1 MTKQETITLSI
12 SEDDKIF
19 LQRRADEFGYS
30 SRSALIKGICN
41 GEILLLK
48 SGKPTKVEKKFILVA
63 IARIQDALDIIQKAL
78 DTLRERIT

>member
-12 SEDDKIF
+12 SEDDKTF
-19 LQRRADEFGYS
+19 LQKQADEFGYP

-63 IARIQDALDIIQKAL
+63 IARIQDGLDSIQKVL
-78 DTLRERIT
+78 DMLRSRIT